1 MIQPWEH
8 RRELVTRNGARVWV
22 AFAVLA
28 AFAMGLGIGAWMS
41 GREDAHH
48 FEILGVVFVA
58 YLLAFALYNVYAAT
72 QRL

>member
-8 RRELVTRNGARVWV
+8 RRELVTRNEARVWV
-22 AFAVLA
+22 GFAVVA
-28 AFAMGLGIGAWMS
+28 AFAIGLGIGAWMS
-41 GREDAHH
+41 GHEDAHRY
-48 FEILGVVFVA
+48 EILGVIFIA